1 MDHID
6 NRRESGISSLGFF
19 LAVGMIVAALLIGR
33 SFEKVKAGGQTI
45 TVKGYAEQRITSDV
59 AAWSGSVS
67 ANGTQLTLA
76 YAQIERSL
84 ELTLAWLEENGV
96 ERGDVAVAPVQT
108 DPQYRFTDKGMRT
121 GEILGY
127 NLMQRISLESEDVA
141 LVQKLARESGA
152 LIKQGVDF
160 RSWEPSFFYTKIDDL
175 KIEML
180 GAATRNARERAEQLA
195 VNSGSEVGALRSA
208 SQGVFQITPV
218 NSTVVSDYGTY
229 DTRTVEKAVKA
240 VVTVKYAID

>member
-1 MDHID
+1 MNHNEI
-6 NRRESGISSLGFF
+6 RRDSGVSSLGFF
-19 LAVGMIVAALLIGR
+19 LAVGMIVSALLIGR
-33 SFEKVKAGGQTI
+33 SFEKVKSGGQTI
-45 TVKGYAEQRITSDV
+45 TVKGYAEQRIESDV

-67 ANGTQLTLA
+67 ASGPELTRA
-76 YAQIERSL
+76 YAEIERSL
-84 ELTLAWLEENGV
+84 ETALQWLEDNGV
-96 ERGDVAVAPVQT
+96 PRAEVQVAPVQT

-127 NLMQRISLESEDVA
+127 NLMQRISLESDDVD
-141 LVQKLARESGA
+141 LVRKLARESGA

-195 VNSGSEVGALRSA
+195 VNSGSEVGSLRSA

>member
-1 MDHID
+1 MAQDRNGHG
-6 NRRESGISSLGFF
+6 SAISSLGFF
-19 LAVGMIVAALLIGR
+19 LAVGMIVGALLLGR
-33 SFEKVKAGGQTI
+33 SFEKARSGAQTI
-45 TVKGYAEQRITSDV
+45 TVKGYAERRITSDV

-127 NLMQRISLESEDVA
+127 NLMQRISLESDDVA

-152 LIKQGVDF
+152 LIKKGVDF
-160 RSWEPSFFYTKIDDL
+160 RSWEPSFFFSKIDDL

-195 VNSGSEVGALRSA
+195 VNSGSEVGSLRSA

-218 NSTVVSDYGTY
+218 NSTMVSDYGTY
-229 DTRTVEKAVKA
+229 DTRTVEKVVKA